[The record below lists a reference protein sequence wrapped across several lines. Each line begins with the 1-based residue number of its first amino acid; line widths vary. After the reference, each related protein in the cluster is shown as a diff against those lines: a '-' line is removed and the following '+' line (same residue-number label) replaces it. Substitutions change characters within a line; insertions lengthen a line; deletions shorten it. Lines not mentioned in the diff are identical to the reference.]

1 MTSTTVKSN
10 KAAHRNPG
18 IRNIAASLM
27 MLTAAS
33 MATAE
38 AHAYDLQANTI
49 YAHASGDIY
58 AIDIDTAAA
67 SASATKVADMNA
79 SLSSVQDVTFDG
91 STMYGI
97 NLHWQLV
104 KLEPNESESV
114 AVKKAESYSLQFQ
127 GLAVHDGVLYGAE
140 TRQLLILDQAT
151 GTPVTGTGLNSY
163 GLGAGELVTDLA
175 FAADGTLYA
184 SVQFPGIPYSYF
196 GTISTETG
204 ELMLLGNTGVE
215 HVIAITVRD
224 DVIYAMDRVGDL
236 YTLDEVSGFSTLI
249 AADVL
254 PGVTGLGTSSAAIVA
269 PVDGSNP
276 SAASGEAA
284 STGGLSVY
292 WMMLA
297 ALMPAFRRS
306 RYIANMR

>member
-1 MTSTTVKSN
+1 MTSTTVKSC

-18 IRNIAASLM
+18 IRNVAASLM
-27 MLTAAS
+27 LAAAAS
-33 MATAE
+33 MATGE

-67 SASATKVADMNA
+67 SASATKVAEMNA
-79 SLSSVQDVTFDG
+79 SLSSVQDITFDG

-104 KLEPNESESV
+104 RLEPNESESV
-114 AVKKAESYSLQFQ
+114 AVKNAESYSLQFQ

-140 TRQLLILDQAT
+140 TRQLLILDKAT
-151 GTPVTGTGLNSY
+151 GDPVTGTDLNSY

-184 SVQFPGIPYSYF
+184 SVQFPGIPYSYL

-215 HVIAITVRD
+215 YVIAITVKD
-224 DVIYAMDRVGDL
+224 DVIYAMDRAGDL
-236 YTLDEVSGFSTLI
+236 YTLNEVSGFSALV
-249 AADVL
+249 ASDVL
-254 PGVTGLGTSSAAIVA
+254 PGVTGMGTSPTTMMP
-269 PVDGSNP
+269 PVDGSNNGSDS
-276 SAASGEAA
+276 SASSGEAA
-284 STGGLSVY
+284 STGGLSAY
-292 WMMLA
+292 WMMLV
-297 ALMPAFRRS
+297 ALMLVFRRT
-306 RYIANMR
+306 R